1 MLQEM
6 RMRLAQA
13 ELPSTKESLRAWMR
27 DSLKRQSLSSE
38 AVVASLKSFLS
49 SLNQHSSQAPIWGI
63 FYPLT
68 LEPQILS
75 LLQDQEFAHYSWCW
89 PICLSTGELKF
100 YHWPLESLKVLLA
113 KPERFRR
120 LLLGTYASTMEMEGQ
135 LETMFLANLLGT
147 QADSAGLREGWVPS
161 QDLGGVLVPALAI
174 DTQGYRLGRGG
185 GYYDRFLAHYE
196 GVKVAVVFDCQLLP
210 QVPRDPWDQ
219 PVDWVVTEKATYWRG
234 PKGLQAD
241 EEKRWKQ

>member
-1 MLQEM
+1 MSQ
-6 RMRLAQA
+6 AQ
-13 ELPSTKESLRAWMR
+13 LPLTKQSLRTSMLEV
-27 DSLKRQSLSSE
+27 LKQGSPSSE
-38 AVVASLKSFLS
+38 GLVARLKSFLFS
-49 SLNQHSSQAPIWGI
+49 WKAHASLTTHWGI

-75 LLQDQEFAHYSWCW
+75 LLQDQDFAHYAWCW
-89 PICLSTGELKF
+89 PICFKDGRLKF
-100 YHWPLESLKVLLA
+100 YHWSKEHLQGLLHESEKFRSFLRGSYEKVG
-113 KPERFRR
+113 EV
-120 LLLGTYASTMEMEGQ
+120 
-135 LETMFLANLLGT
+135 
-147 QADSAGLREGWVPS
+147 AGLMHSLYLEETETSKPQEGLVAGIREGWV
-161 QDLGGVLVPALAI
+161 QAQKIQGVLVPALAI